1 MQREIRKNSKKVYR
15 HPSVSQCLF
24 IGLVSVLTLVIAY
37 AVSTPGKRAGAGY
50 VVFHNGETRNVEVS
64 AEQVILQWMKEH
76 SDMSE
81 QVLSKIYSVAMNSVN
96 ADLIL
101 AICLVESNFNP
112 QVESSKGAIGLMGI
126 MPEVWLDELKTHGIV
141 REQDDLYT
149 ISKNINSGI
158 YVLQRY
164 LSKTNNLGEALRR
177 YAGGDP
183 EYAAKVLRRLGE
195 ISRARRSEVQ
205 PYPLQVKAT
214 G

>member
-1 MQREIRKNSKKVYR
+1 MM
-15 HPSVSQCLF
+15 HCLF
-24 IGLVSVLTLVIAY
+24 IGLVSVITLAMAY
-37 AVSTPGKRAGAGY
+37 VVSAPEKRVDAGY
-50 VVFHNGETRNVEVS
+50 RASNNGGTPDMEEP
-64 AEQVILQWMKEH
+64 AEQVILRWMKEH
-76 SDMSE
+76 SDMPE

-126 MPEVWLDELKTHGIV
+126 VPEVWLEELKMHGII

-164 LSKTNNLGEALRR
+164 LAQTNSLGEALRR

-183 EYAAKVLRRLGE
+183 AYAAKVLKRLGE

-205 PYPLQVKAT
+205 PYPSQVGAT

>member
-1 MQREIRKNSKKVYR
+1 M
-15 HPSVSQCLF
+15 QCLF
-24 IGLVSVLTLVIAY
+24 IGIVSVITLAMAY
-37 AVSTPGKRAGAGY
+37 VVSAPGQGAGVGY
-50 VVFHNGETRNVEVS
+50 SVSMNGQTADVGES

-76 SDMSE
+76 SEMPE
-81 QVLSKIYSVAMNSVN
+81 QVLAKIYSVAMNSVN

-112 QVESSKGAIGLMGI
+112 HVESAKGAIGLMGI
-126 MPEVWLDELKTHGIV
+126 MPEVWLEELKMHGIV
-141 REQDDLYT
+141 SEQDDLYS
-149 ISKNINSGI
+149 ISKNINSGM

-164 LSKTNNLGEALRR
+164 LAKTNNLGEALRR

-183 EYAAKVLRRLGE
+183 AYAAKVLKRLGE

-205 PYPLQVKAT
+205 PFLPQVGTT

>member
-1 MQREIRKNSKKVYR
+1 MSKKIGKNAKNFYR
-15 HPSVSQCLF
+15 FPSVTQCF
-24 IGLVSVLTLVIAY
+24 FVGLVSMLTLVMTFV
-37 AVSTPGKRAGAGY
+37 VSAPGRRAGAGHSVSNIGSTPY
-50 VVFHNGETRNVEVS
+50 VEGST
-64 AEQVILQWMKEH
+64 EQVILQWMKEH
-76 SDMSE
+76 SEMPE

-126 MPEVWLDELKTHGIV
+126 MPEVWLEELKTHGIV

-158 YVLQRY
+158 YVLQTY
-164 LSKTNNLGEALRR
+164 LAKTNDLGEALRR

-183 EYAAKVLRRLGE
+183 AYAAKVLKRLAE

-205 PYPLQVKAT
+205 PYYSQVRTT